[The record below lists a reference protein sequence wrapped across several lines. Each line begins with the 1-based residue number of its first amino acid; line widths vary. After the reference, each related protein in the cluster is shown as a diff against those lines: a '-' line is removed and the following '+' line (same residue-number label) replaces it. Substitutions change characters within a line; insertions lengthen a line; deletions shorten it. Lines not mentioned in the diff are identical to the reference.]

1 MNMKRI
7 KTQPVRTIEITV
19 PGPRFSIAFE
29 SLKTATRAEV
39 QRMATKEPVL
49 KKLIC
54 QRDKYPCVSFDFL
67 FTLST

>member
-54 QRDKYPCVSFDFL
+54 QRISIHVSFDFL